1 MAELLD
7 VFMVLTLGWIGVC
20 LWLMWRGPRTR

>member
-1 MAELLD
+1 MDRLLD
-7 VFMVLTLGWIGVC
+7 VLMVVAVGWIGVC